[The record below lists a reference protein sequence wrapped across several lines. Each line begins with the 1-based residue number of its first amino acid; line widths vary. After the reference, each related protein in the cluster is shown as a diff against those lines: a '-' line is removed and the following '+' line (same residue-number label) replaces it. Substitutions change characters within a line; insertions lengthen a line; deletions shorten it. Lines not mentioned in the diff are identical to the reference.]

1 MQSESSG
8 ITTNDL
14 RSHLAYEPRDLKFG
28 TSGRRGLVA
37 DLTQLEV
44 YINAL
49 AELEYL
55 QSLPLVEGGIEKGD
69 EVFFAYD
76 LRPSSI
82 TYVPEEKG
90 RGEIAQA
97 IEQAIRDVGMKP
109 LNMGAIPTPALA
121 CYALSQQ
128 RGSIMITG
136 SHIPFDRNGY
146 KTNTS
151 MGELLKKHEQPIQ
164 KFVEHVRSRVYDELF
179 EKSLF
184 DENGR
189 FKKGHA
195 ELSPE
200 NSTAKDFY
208 ISRYTQFF
216 QGESLNGMRVLVYQH
231 SSVGR
236 DLVVD
241 ILRKFG
247 AEVIPVGRS
256 DSFVPI
262 DTENIDA
269 SQLATLQVLTSKA
282 TAKVGM
288 VHALLSVDGDSDRPL
303 ILAVDFATSKLRF
316 FSGDLLGIVVAE
328 YLGAD
333 AVVVPI
339 SCNDAIDRSDLSEV
353 LEPKTKIGSPFVIEG
368 MNAAMERGKRKV
380 CGWEANGGF
389 LIGSEILRNGKTLD
403 ALPTRDAVLP
413 LLCALFSAHEKEL
426 SLGELFAR
434 LPRRSS
440 RAALLKQFP
449 REVAIRL
456 VNRFSLEE
464 PQINEVIFRGSSV
477 ELLDAN
483 KQPLD
488 MSDDRETNAISIRAK
503 LAVYF
508 NASNGFDEIIRLNYT
523 DGVRITFRNND
534 VAHLRPSGNA
544 DELRI
549 YVVADNEKRA
559 EEMAA
564 LAIAEPQG
572 ILRSMEKAVLESS
585 RS

>member
-1 MQSESSG
+1 MQAEFSG
-8 ITTNDL
+8 VAANSL
-14 RSHLAYEPRDLKFG
+14 RSSLKYEPRDLKFG

-49 AELEYL
+49 AELQYL
-55 QSLPLVEGGIEKGD
+55 QTLPAADGGITKGD
-69 EVFFAYD
+69 EIFIAYD
-76 LRPSSI
+76 LRPSS
-82 TYVPEEKG
+82 TTFVAEENG

-97 IEQAIRDVGMKP
+97 IEQAILDAGMRP
-109 LNMGAIPTPALA
+109 SNMGPIPTPALT
-121 CYALSQQ
+121 CYALGRQ

-151 MGELLKKHEQPIQ
+151 RGELLKIHEGPIQ
-164 KFVEHVRSRVYDELF
+164 AVVERVRSKVYTGPIES
-179 EKSLF
+179 SLF

-200 NSTAKDFY
+200 SNAARDFY

-216 QGESLNGMRVLVYQH
+216 RGESLSGMRVLFYQH
-231 SSVGR
+231 SAVGR

-241 ILRKFG
+241 ILRKLG

-262 DTENIDA
+262 DTENIDEA
-269 SQLATLQVLTSKA
+269 QLVILQNLTSTA

-288 VHALLSVDGDSDRPL
+288 VHALLSTDGDSDRPL
-303 ILAVDFATSKLRF
+303 LLAVDFATSQLRF

-333 AVVVPI
+333 AVIVPI
-339 SCNDAIDRSDLSEV
+339 SCNDAIDRSALADV
-353 LEPKTKIGSPFVIEG
+353 LEPKTKIGSPFVIAG
-368 MNAAMERGKRKV
+368 MNAAMESGKRKV

-389 LIGSEILRNGKTLD
+389 LTGSAFQHEGSTLD

-426 SLGELFAR
+426 SLGELFAK
-434 LPRRSS
+434 LPKRYS

-449 REVAIRL
+449 REIALRIVS
-456 VNRFSLEE
+456 RFSLEDQ
-464 PQINEVIFRGSSV
+464 QIREVQFSGSAMEIRDGDGRSLEATEEAVSNGLSV
-477 ELLDAN
+477 RN
-483 KQPLD
+483 
-488 MSDDRETNAISIRAK
+488 K
-503 LAVYF
+503 LAAFF
-508 NASNGFDEIIRLNYT
+508 NAANGFDEIIRLNYT
-523 DGVRITFRNND
+523 DGVRITFSNDD

-549 YVVADNEKRA
+549 YAVSDSEKRA
-559 EEMAA
+559 EEIAA
-564 LAIAEPQG
+564 LAIAEPDG
-572 ILRSMEKAVLESS
+572 ILRSMEKATLESS

>member
-1 MQSESSG
+1 MPTESSG
-8 ITTNDL
+8 ITTNSL
-14 RSHLAYEPRDLKFG
+14 RSHLKYEPRDMKFG

-55 QSLPLVEGGIEKGD
+55 QSLPLADGGIKKGD
-69 EVFFAYD
+69 EIFFAYD
-76 LRPSSI
+76 LRPSST
-82 TYVPEEKG
+82 TYVPEENG

-97 IEQAIRDVGMKP
+97 VERAILDAGMKP
-109 LNMGAIPTPALA
+109 SNMGAIPTPALT
-121 CYALSQQ
+121 CYALSKQC
-128 RGSIMITG
+128 GSIMITG
-136 SHIPFDRNGY
+136 SHIPFERNGY

-151 MGELLKKHEQPIQ
+151 QGELLKDHEGPIQ
-164 KFVEHVRSRVYDELF
+164 KMVERVRGKEYAESF
-179 EKSLF
+179 HSSLF

-189 FKKGHA
+189 FKQGHS

-200 NSTAKDFY
+200 SSEARDFY
-208 ISRYTQFF
+208 ISRYAQFF
-216 QGESLNGMRVLVYQH
+216 GGESMSGMRVLFYQH
-231 SSVGR
+231 SAVGR
-236 DLVVD
+236 DLGVE
-241 ILRKFG
+241 ILRKLG

-269 SQLATLQVLTSKA
+269 SQLAFLQNLTSNA

-288 VHALLSVDGDSDRPL
+288 VHALLSTDGDSDRPL
-303 ILAVDFATSKLRF
+303 LLAVDFATSQLRF

-339 SCNDAIDRSDLSEV
+339 SCNDAIDRSVLAEV
-353 LEPKTKIGSPFVIEG
+353 LEPKTKIGSPFVIAG
-368 MNAAMERGKRKV
+368 MNAALKGGKRKV

-389 LIGSEILRNGKTLD
+389 LTGSTFLRNGNALS
-403 ALPTRDAVLP
+403 ALPTRDAMLP

-434 LPRRSS
+434 LPRRYS

-449 REVAIRL
+449 REIAIRL
-456 VNRFSLEE
+456 VNRFSLEDQ
-464 PQINEVIFRGSSV
+464 QINEVIFSGSNV

-483 KQPLD
+483 KKPLEARD
-488 MSDDRETNAISIRAK
+488 GRVTNAVSVRAK
-503 LAVYF
+503 LTEYF
-508 NASNGFDEIIRLNYT
+508 NSSNDFDEIVRLDYT
-523 DGVRITFRNND
+523 DGVRVIFHNND

-549 YVVADNEKRA
+549 YVVSDSEKRA

-564 LAIAEPQG
+564 LAIAEPSG
-572 ILRSMEKAVLESS
+572 ILRSMEQAVLESS
-585 RS
+585 R